1 MSVILEEYCA
11 EATNDSVTAQNL
23 HKVSMRIDLALSFLH
38 SHWRHCLSPSSLL
51 APWGQGSYVIHLCKN
66 KSRFLP
72 IKAPHSKA
80 IFLKSTPESISLHWS
95 PCFPQYNIQNPWGPS
110 YHPSCIS
117 GHSHTCGL
125 PSSPMDPHPPW
136 PLPFFSRAALPLH
149 QSSPAS
155 ELHEERGCCLF
166 ITMLSSVSTG

>member
-38 SHWRHCLSPSSLL
+38 SHWRHFLL
-51 APWGQGSYVIHLCKN
+51 VVFWLLEGRDPILFIFVRINLDFFQ
-66 KSRFLP
+66 SRL
-72 IKAPHSKA
+72 HTSKA

-110 YHPSCIS
+110 YCPSCIS

-136 PLPFFSRAALPLH
+136 PLPFSSRAALPLH

-155 ELHEERGCCLF
+155 VLHEERGCCLF
-166 ITMLSSVSTG
+166 ITMLSSVSTC